1 MIRAVVSRPM
11 RRMRSTRK
19 ADSATISSTLPSSD
33 GWKLKNGSSIHA
45 RVPRVTPAI
54 ASTSSSSPISRP

>member
-19 ADSATISSTLPSSD
+19 PDSATTSSTLPSSD
-33 GWKLKNGSSIHA
+33 GWKLKNGSVIQDLA
-45 RVPRVTPAI
+45 PRVAPAI
-54 ASTSSSSPISRP
+54 PSTSRISPIISP